1 MKHFYVFLLII
12 LGGLINSCEDD
23 KVVAPLKTYSLA
35 GTVSDVDDETIEAAI
50 FEVKSGNKI
59 IASDT
64 TDEDG
69 NFEVSFE
76 TAAPASI
83 DIVIRHDDF
92 QSFSSSL
99 ESLLESNSNL
109 ENIPLQLQYNENCNS
124 TFLIT
129 VKNEE
134 GNPIAGAEV
143 KLRLGDKAKKKGE
156 TGDNG
161 TVLFSNICPGTY
173 NIRIAAESYQVEEA
187 DGIEFE
193 EDSHKETIYTL
204 TQAEEE
210 ECCNNILIVYPK
222 DKNSG
227 ELIEFAKVKLWKEG
241 TIIEMAEI
249 KNGKAIIDGICKGQY
264 GVSIH
269 AENYQTQDFS
279 IEFGCEQTKEI
290 SKFLEAI
297 DKDSC
302 CEGRI
307 KIIAKDKATGENIS
321 QGTVK
326 LWKDGKLLASKALNE
341 SGYAVFEGLCEGKY
355 GVDILS
361 ELYENIEFS
370 IELGCNENKV
380 LEKSLVPNEENPC
393 CEGRI
398 KIIAKDKATGENISQ
413 GTVKLWKDGKL
424 LASKAL
430 NESGYAVFEGLCEGK
445 YGVDILSELYENIEF
460 SIELGCNENKV
471 WVFPKDAVSGEKI
484 VGAKVK
490 LWQNGKIIAVK
501 EVNGDGFAK
510 FEGICEGN
518 YAISILKETYQTKEF
533 TFEIGCNKERELVKE
548 MEKE

>member
-380 LEKSLVPNEENPC
+380 LEKSLVHNEENPC
-393 CEGRI
+393 CEG
-398 KIIAKDKATGENISQ
+398 
-413 GTVKLWKDGKL
+413 V
-424 LASKAL
+424 
-430 NESGYAVFEGLCEGK
+430 
-445 YGVDILSELYENIEF
+445 
-460 SIELGCNENKV
+460 V